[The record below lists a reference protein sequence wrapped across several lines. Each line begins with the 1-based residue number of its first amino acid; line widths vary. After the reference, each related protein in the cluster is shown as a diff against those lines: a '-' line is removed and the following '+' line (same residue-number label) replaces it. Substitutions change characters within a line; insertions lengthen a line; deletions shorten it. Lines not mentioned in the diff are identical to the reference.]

1 MSQVS
6 HDGLDSEEHSAQ
18 RAAAPPLEEPSV
30 KLPRITPVGSSAA
43 LQSGRRRSSCTSC
56 AAYDLIGR
64 APSSPELEKYSIY
77 GGKLLSVRPGL
88 SGMWQVC
95 GRSDTTYPQRVMM
108 DMHYIDHRSLSLDLW
123 LMLFTIAAVV
133 RKSGAC

>member
-1 MSQVS
+1 MRSCS
-6 HDGLDSEEHSAQ
+6 
-18 RAAAPPLEEPSV
+18 RPAAITSTSRSVAARPLREMTQIAPFG
-30 KLPRITPVGSSAA
+30 RI
-43 LQSGRRRSSCTSC
+43 
-56 AAYDLIGR
+56 
-64 APSSPELEKYSIY
+64 
-77 GGKLLSVRPGL
+77 
-88 SGMWQVC
+88 C

>member
-1 MSQVS
+1 MS
-6 HDGLDSEEHSAQ
+6 
-18 RAAAPPLEEPSV
+18 
-30 KLPRITPVGSSAA
+30 
-43 LQSGRRRSSCTSC
+43 
-56 AAYDLIGR
+56 LIGPR
-64 APSSPELEKYSIY
+64 PIVPPELEKYSIY